1 MDIVKLIRELREEL
15 ARIDSVIAAL
25 ERLASLGEGTTGA
38 GSETKS
44 RRGRK
49 SMPEEERKMV
59 SERMRKYWEK
69 RRKQRV

>member
-1 MDIVKLIRELREEL
+1 MDIVKLICELREEL

-25 ERLASLGEGTTGA
+25 ERFARGV
-38 GSETKS
+38 SETGGGSTPAKS